1 VPGHKEHGEH
11 VVRDY
16 PQSLGLGCGAGR
28 GGRIHAPP
36 LLVVAGQACEVG
48 VDFWRALQDEVWCL
62 VEIVLSDAAAR
73 QR

>member
-1 VPGHKEHGEH
+1 
-11 VVRDY
+11 
-16 PQSLGLGCGAGR
+16 
-28 GGRIHAPP
+28 